1 MIANRCLLCCV
12 TSYEVILFFIL
23 VSPTRHDVGL
33 FSTEMVSVPTSG
45 KKIQD
50 EKETFK
56 TLLQAIGLKP
66 KVAEEKDTAK
76 YISLTTTLKYAERC
90 LADAFLTPF

>member
-1 MIANRCLLCCV
+1 MRLSIVA
-12 TSYEVILFFIL
+12 
-23 VSPTRHDVGL
+23 VSPIRSDQNNTL
-33 FSTEMVSVPTSG
+33 FGSEMVSVPTSG

-56 TLLQAIGLKP
+56 TLLQAISLKP

-76 YISLTTTLKYAERC
+76 TISLTTTLKYVY
-90 LADAFLTPF
+90 L